1 MRQSRKAVQ
10 NINETR
16 SGLLDKI
23 NNTDTLLAMLTKKE
37 RVLKSLKLDV
47 DMGHYYQFYRSK
59 RDHNRVL

>member
-1 MRQSRKAVQ
+1 MKQSRKAVQ

-23 NNTDTLLAMLTKKE
+23 NNTDTLLAMLTKKK

-47 DMGHYYQFYRSK
+47 DMGHYYQFYRS
-59 RDHNRVL
+59 RIIIEYCE